1 MSREPRRAR
10 GVKFAPR
17 TPSPRALET
26 RDAPTPSVSLRRV
39 ILHDGPYQRI
49 K

>member
-10 GVKFAPR
+10 GVKIRPR
-17 TPSPRALET
+17 TQALGLET
-26 RDAPTPSVSLRRV
+26 RAAPTTSVSLRRV